1 LNEDLVNLLKDL
13 PNLIIVEQEYK
24 EKKDNIIRFRVSALD
39 KMKLQKKVKEF
50 WYKTVSSFIKS
61 KVLD

>member
-1 LNEDLVNLLKDL
+1 MNEDLVNLLKDL